1 MLMLILG
8 GIYAIGLVMTTV
20 ICLGLTLWVLAR
32 MVIDWIVQYDRPVDD
47 LIPDIGLAFRKEEKP
62 APTP

>member
-8 GIYAIGLVMTTV
+8 GIYAIGLVLTTV
-20 ICLGLTLWVLAR
+20 ICLGLTLWVLVR
-32 MVIDWIVQYDRPVDD
+32 IVIDWLVQHDRPVDD
-47 LIPDIGLAFRKEEKP
+47 LIPHVGFIFRKEEKP